1 MYLPDFVFEDED
13 IEVLKDNNI
22 FLREYIDKING
33 NVYFKLNNLK
43 FNELIDFIYQNKNFN
58 DVNKTDIEFKFRIV
72 SEIYT
77 AIIDNTGDALLITSM
92 ILNLHN
98 IDPETSKQ
106 LMSVSNRRGS
116 RLKQDVE

>member
-22 FLREYIDKING
+22 FLREYVDKISG
-33 NVYFKLNNLK
+33 NTYFKLNNLK
-43 FNELIDFIYQNKNFN
+43 FNELIDFIYQNKNFD

-77 AIIDNTGDALLITSM
+77 AIMDNTGDALLITSM

-106 LMSVSNRRGS
+106 LMSVSNRRRS
-116 RLKQDVE
+116 KLKQDVE